1 MYTKLTINIYR
12 NLVSL
17 DKTFVKINEKKK
29 KSFLKLSNI
38 LIEKIQEKK
47 YLKANFCKLKNFSNK
62 KISAKL
68 INMNCF
74 LP

>member
-29 KSFLKLSNI
+29 KFIPKTLQYLDQENSREKNLKT
-38 LIEKIQEKK
+38 
-47 YLKANFCKLKNFSNK
+47 NFCKLKNFSNK